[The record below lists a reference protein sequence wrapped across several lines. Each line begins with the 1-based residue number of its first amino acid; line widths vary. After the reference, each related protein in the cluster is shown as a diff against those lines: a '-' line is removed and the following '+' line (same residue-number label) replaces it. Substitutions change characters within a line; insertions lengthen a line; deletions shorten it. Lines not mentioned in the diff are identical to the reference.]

1 MYVGAKEVMIKDVA
15 QAIPTY
21 IMEVF
26 KLPVTLCNELT
37 QLIHQFWW
45 GEEGGHRRVHWMAWD
60 KLLLPKGLGRIRF
73 QDLRLFN
80 QALLAW

>member
-45 GEEGGHRRVHWMAWD
+45 GEEVGHRRVHWMA
-60 KLLLPKGLGRIRF
+60 
-73 QDLRLFN
+73 
-80 QALLAW
+80 